1 MSTNEVE
8 LKLDR
13 AKKTEEFKVKRLQV
27 RLTAQEVEAVKRMAN
42 KQGVSVSDLVRKVL
56 FEERKCL

>member
-1 MSTNEVE
+1 VSTNEVE

>member
-1 MSTNEVE
+1 MSTSEVE

-56 FEERKCL
+56 FERKGE

>member
-1 MSTNEVE
+1 

>member
-56 FEERKCL
+56 FERKGE

>member
-1 MSTNEVE
+1 VSTNEVE

-56 FEERKCL
+56 FERKGE